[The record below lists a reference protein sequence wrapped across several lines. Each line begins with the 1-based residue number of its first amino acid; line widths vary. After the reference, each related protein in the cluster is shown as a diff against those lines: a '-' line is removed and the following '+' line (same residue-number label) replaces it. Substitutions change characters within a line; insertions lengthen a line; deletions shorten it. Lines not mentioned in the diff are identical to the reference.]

1 MFTVN
6 EIMEL
11 AEGLN
16 DFLEKDSFIYL
27 DHGDLDNTEKEREDI
42 DAVWELAWDKIM
54 NEGLNETDSEFITL
68 EESSFDDVFGY
79 TSFKEHDYVDE
90 WQAEEL
96 IEYFEEQGYTSQ
108 SQVKAFFNQ
117 QIEIAGVLKETVK
130 NVIKEVCDKYNE
142 EHGTNVSSSKDN

>member
-1 MFTVN
+1 
-6 EIMEL
+6 
-11 AEGLN
+11 
-16 DFLEKDSFIYL
+16 
-27 DHGDLDNTEKEREDI
+27 
-42 DAVWELAWDKIM
+42 M
-54 NEGLNETDSEFITL
+54 NEGLNETDSKFVTL
-68 EESSFDDVFGY
+68 EESSYDDVFGY
-79 TSFKEHDYVDE
+79 ASFKEHDYVDE

-117 QIEIAGVLKETVK
+117 QIEIAEVLKETVK